1 MPVKECMRRGA
12 TFSASKDGSAGGVV
26 LKKLSPTAPGA
37 KRLATRYGKALVCVR
52 YREDLARG
60 RRLTTV
66 ELVVDERPLPP
77 PVAVRVG
84 LGESEL
90 GRQVRAAGGVWDWK
104 RKVWH
109 LEKAAIRK
117 LKIDNRVVAENA

>member
-66 ELVVDERPLPP
+66 ELVVDERPCRRRSPFASAWASP
-77 PVAVRVG
+77 NW
-84 LGESEL
+84 
-90 GRQVRAAGGVWDWK
+90 AA
-104 RKVWH
+104 R
-109 LEKAAIRK
+109 
-117 LKIDNRVVAENA
+117 